1 MADNTGPV
9 TSLKGLVQW
18 ALTPPQAYVVYV
30 IGLLLVFSVSFFAG
44 TLQPKKPVETTRPP
58 VSAPKS

>member
-1 MADNTGPV
+1 M
-9 TSLKGLVQW
+9 QW

-44 TLQPKKPVETTRPP
+44 TLQPKKPVDTDPAP
-58 VSAPKS
+58 VSVPKN

>member
-1 MADNTGPV
+1 MEDDTDPTA
-9 TSLKGLVQW
+9 SLKGLVQW

-44 TLQPKKPVETTRPP
+44 TLQPRKSVETSPPP
-58 VSAPKS
+58 VAVPKN

>member
-1 MADNTGPV
+1 MADNTGPI

-44 TLQPKKPVETTRPP
+44 TLQPRKSVETSPPP
-58 VSAPKS
+58 VSVPKN